1 MITFFGDYIPRC
13 PCEYEFPDGICI
25 GNLECAFSDGEVAS
39 GKAYTSVLATETMD
53 NIRTSGFSAFSVAN
67 NHVRDAGNFD
77 ETLRSLRDKF
87 PDKQFFGTTDRPYA
101 QFAADGRS
109 IAVVGCLER
118 CRCRGRTIFP
128 EEKVL
133 PLLRRLKPEFD
144 LVYVYPHWGK
154 EGELTRYPSPAQRRK
169 ARRWIEA
176 GADGV
181 IGHHSHIFQGFE
193 SFDGKPVYYSL
204 GNFFFPHPEGDQYA
218 GTHDGMSV
226 SISAD
231 GSVSR
236 TFHHFDSDG
245 RFSAG
250 MTDAESVLA
259 EISEQLPG
267 MGYWRWAGLI
277 GGLYLRKN
285 LASWK
290 VRIRKRPLVNLPK
303 FLVCC
308 FLPHTILFQL
318 RCVWD
323 KICGRS
329 R

>member
-1 MITFFGDYIPRC
+1 MGENSKPANGMITFFGDYIPGC

-25 GNLECAFSDGEVAS
+25 ANLECAFADGDVSS

-67 NHVRDAGNFD
+67 NHVGDAGNFPQ
-77 ETLRSLRDKF
+77 TLRILQKKF
-87 PDKQFFGTTDRPYA
+87 PGCQFFGTREAPFA
-101 QFAADGRS
+101 QFDTDGGK
-109 IAVVGCLER
+109 IAVIGCLEK
-118 CRCRGRTIFP
+118 CRCREATIFP

-133 PLLRRLKPEFD
+133 PLLRQLKRDFD
-144 LVYVYPHWGK
+144 WVYIYPHWGK
-154 EGELTRYPSPAQRRK
+154 EGELTRYPSPRQIRLAH
-169 ARRWIEA
+169 RWIDA

-181 IGHHSHIFQGFE
+181 FGHHSHVFQGLE
-193 SFDGKPVYYSL
+193 SFGGKPVYYSL
-204 GNFFFPHPEGDQYA
+204 GNFFFPHPEGDQYN
-218 GTHDGMSV
+218 
-226 SISAD
+226 
-231 GSVSR
+231 
-236 TFHHFDSDG
+236 DG

-250 MTDAESVLA
+250 MTDAESVVA
-259 EISEQLPG
+259 AISEPLPD

-318 RCVWD
+318 RCAWD
-323 KICGRS
+323 KICGRT